1 MEIDAVRTIF
11 LPNNVCG
18 GEPRTGTLEMLYF
31 SEKQKFVHR
40 KVAHVRLAADVTD
53 RSVVLVCTLDRP
65 DPKLVPLLLLAACP
79 LSMVVMM
86 FAMRGMGSKNH
97 DAEPS
102 ASPDPSVESL
112 RARLAVVK
120 DEERQLE
127 RELSS
132 RSDESSDTGSGTP
145 STSPRA
151 ASS

>member
-1 MEIDAVRTIF
+1 MKSMF
-11 LPNNVCG
+11 GMCFNW
-18 GEPRTGTLEMLYF
+18 
-31 SEKQKFVHR
+31 K
-40 KVAHVRLAADVTD
+40 
-53 RSVVLVCTLDRP
+53 VLVGLGAVAAGVLIFAP
-65 DPKLVPLLLLAACP
+65 QAALAVLPLLLLAACP

>member
-1 MEIDAVRTIF
+1 MFGMCFNWTVLVGLGAVAAGVLIF
-11 LPNNVCG
+11 AP
-18 GEPRTGTLEMLYF
+18 
-31 SEKQKFVHR
+31 Q
-40 KVAHVRLAADVTD
+40 AALAA
-53 RSVVLVCTLDRP
+53 L
-65 DPKLVPLLLLAACP
+65 PLLLLAACP

-86 FAMRGMGSKNH
+86 FAMRGMGSKNQN
-97 DAEPS
+97 AELS

-112 RARLAVVK
+112 RTRLAAVK

-132 RSDESSDTGSGTP
+132 RPDTSDDTGSGTP